1 MDANALDTC
10 ALLSNEV
17 AQKTQCHIFDE
28 NWWVRTRLPEDT
40 NPTACPWKDCW
51 VWQWERGQEGGRSRL
66 GSQLLEAPGLC
77 WISVGFSMQ
86 GPGHPKASK
95 CVPGLAL
102 PKAPCSSPS
111 TEQIVPCSAEL
122 IECRKFLRLPPAP
135 NWEMFRSWRAVSAAP
150 QGRWWCLSQRDPMP
164 GEQLSVVLP
173 CLVWDI
179 TPRCVLG

>member
-1 MDANALDTC
+1 MSENSPARGHKPNSLSMKR
-10 ALLSNEV
+10 LLSM
-17 AQKTQCHIFDE
+17 T
-28 NWWVRTRLPEDT
+28 VR
-40 NPTACPWKDCW
+40 
-51 VWQWERGQEGGRSRL
+51 ERGQEGGRSRL

-135 NWEMFRSWRAVSAAP
+135 N
-150 QGRWWCLSQRDPMP
+150 
-164 GEQLSVVLP
+164 
-173 CLVWDI
+173 
-179 TPRCVLG
+179 